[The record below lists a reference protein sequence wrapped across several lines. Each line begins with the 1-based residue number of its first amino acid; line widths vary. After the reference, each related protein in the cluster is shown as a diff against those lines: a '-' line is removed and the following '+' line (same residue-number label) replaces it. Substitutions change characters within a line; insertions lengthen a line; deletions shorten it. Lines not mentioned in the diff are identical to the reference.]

1 MTMPSGSW
9 VFSTELSSE
18 ELTDIQGM
26 IAASGLS
33 TESASLS
40 EGADAAFARMVAA
53 NPNAQVIG
61 GPDVAAVDSSAADE
75 AFARMM
81 VAYPNATVIGS
92 PATSTDAEDADA
104 AFARMV
110 AANPNAQVIGGPA
123 VAAVDSSA
131 ADEAFARMIAAYP
144 NATVIGSPPA
154 SMDAAVHAGAAEDA
168 YQRFIAEHPDM
179 TVIRGPAGG
188 GVLPATSASG
198 STWRFSSDLSDERR
212 AEIMGMIGMAGLGAS
227 PSISESDQAAAD
239 AAFDAMVAAQPG
251 AREIA
256 PGVFSA
262 SPEPAEEQ

>member
-1 MTMPSGSW
+1 MYSPLIPHDCRLALCEQHPRGDTVTMPSGSW

-61 GPDVAAVDSSAADE
+61 GPD
-75 AFARMM
+75 
-81 VAYPNATVIGS
+81 
-92 PATSTDAEDADA
+92 
-104 AFARMV
+104 
-110 AANPNAQVIGGPA
+110 